1 MSLNLNS
8 NYYKS
13 DSNINKY
20 DRNITTEHE
29 LREKIY
35 ELKERVIDL
44 EAENKKYLVKISELS
59 RTKNNFL
66 LLEKANEDLT
76 NELASK
82 KEVIQELKNDLLKE
96 KKGQKEEKRE
106 LENDF
111 HSKLIYYKRLKDTND
126 YKENA
131 ASSIIKLNEIQ
142 HYSIIKLENKIDE
155 IKNFYES
162 KLKEQEL
169 KFDKKYTNLK
179 KNMMEFLK
187 NAQKNMDKTSKENLE
202 LNTKLGILYK
212 NEMLNELENQS
223 RLIENLIKEKEKQH
237 QEIYLLKQELA
248 VHQKVEEMIKSKNSK
263 FMNIINKINI
273 KINKNKG
280 NLSEER
286 EKTKIYTKY
295 ENNKTKK
302 KIKDLYKRAKSVKN
316 FNLNHLEGNS
326 GILDNYLTGNLTNG
340 KPKSTTNQTKSCI
353 TPKIINDKFISKG
366 VQSERKFFEK
376 YDGNIFNEIN
386 NKENNFD
393 FNNIIDEIVSL
404 CNQSLKF
411 ILNENKFSQNFK
423 DFSLQNDIN
432 IKYDYLS
439 LTNELKY
446 ELLIEIIK
454 KVLNFLKINNNIK
467 EEKNIIKIDK
477 KNSELL
483 RLNDEYNFQF
493 SRILDNENYNK
504 MNNLKIKSQILKYDK
519 LIKMIDINK
528 QKSYSPDRIIPLKI
542 KKNKIRIPKAGNNM
556 ANLFRKNTP
565 NLIKRYIHITNKF
578 NDSDTRNKTFLNSN
592 Y

>member
-106 LENDF
+106 LVNDF

-155 IKNFYES
+155 IKNIYES

-295 ENNKTKK
+295 ENNKTKE

-353 TPKIINDKFISKG
+353 TPKIINVKFISKG

-446 ELLIEIIK
+446 ELLTP
-454 KVLNFLKINNNIK
+454 F
-467 EEKNIIKIDK
+467 
-477 KNSELL
+477 
-483 RLNDEYNFQF
+483 
-493 SRILDNENYNK
+493 
-504 MNNLKIKSQILKYDK
+504 NLQI
-519 LIKMIDINK
+519 
-528 QKSYSPDRIIPLKI
+528 
-542 KKNKIRIPKAGNNM
+542 
-556 ANLFRKNTP
+556 
-565 NLIKRYIHITNKF
+565 
-578 NDSDTRNKTFLNSN
+578 
-592 Y
+592 

>member
-44 EAENKKYLVKISELS
+44 EAENKKYLVRISELS

-386 NKENNFD
+386 NKENSFD

-404 CNQSLKF
+404 Y
-411 ILNENKFSQNFK
+411 
-423 DFSLQNDIN
+423 DIN

-446 ELLIEIIK
+446 ELLMEIIK

-556 ANLFRKNTP
+556 ANIFRKNTP

>member
-1 MSLNLNS
+1 
-8 NYYKS
+8 
-13 DSNINKY
+13 
-20 DRNITTEHE
+20 
-29 LREKIY
+29 
-35 ELKERVIDL
+35 
-44 EAENKKYLVKISELS
+44 
-59 RTKNNFL
+59 
-66 LLEKANEDLT
+66 
-76 NELASK
+76 
-82 KEVIQELKNDLLKE
+82 
-96 KKGQKEEKRE
+96 
-106 LENDF
+106 
-111 HSKLIYYKRLKDTND
+111 LIYYKRLKDTND

-326 GILDNYLTGNLTNG
+326 GILENYLTGNLTNG

-353 TPKIINDKFISKG
+353 TPKIINVKFISKG

-423 DFSLQNDIN
+423 DFSFQNDIN

-446 ELLIEIIK
+446 ELLMEIIEI
-454 KVLNFLKINNNIK
+454 NNQHLFHYRNI
-467 EEKNIIKIDK
+467 
-477 KNSELL
+477 S
-483 RLNDEYNFQF
+483 
-493 SRILDNENYNK
+493 
-504 MNNLKIKSQILKYDK
+504 
-519 LIKMIDINK
+519 
-528 QKSYSPDRIIPLKI
+528 
-542 KKNKIRIPKAGNNM
+542 
-556 ANLFRKNTP
+556 
-565 NLIKRYIHITNKF
+565 
-578 NDSDTRNKTFLNSN
+578 
-592 Y
+592 

>member
-326 GILDNYLTGNLTNG
+326 GILENYLTGNLTNG

-386 NKENNFD
+386 NKENSFD
-393 FNNIIDEIVSL
+393 FNNIIDEIVTL

-423 DFSLQNDIN
+423 DFSFQNDIN

-446 ELLIEIIK
+446 ELLMEIIK
-454 KVLNFLKINNNIK
+454 KVLNFLKTNNNIK

-477 KNSELL
+477 KSSELL

-528 QKSYSPDRIIPLKI
+528 QKCYSPDRIIPLKI
-542 KKNKIRIPKAGNNM
+542 KKNKIRIPKAGNNT
-556 ANLFRKNTP
+556 ANIFRKNTP

>member
-353 TPKIINDKFISKG
+353 TPKIMNDKFISKG

-386 NKENNFD
+386 NKENSFD

-423 DFSLQNDIN
+423 DFSFQNDIN

-446 ELLIEIIK
+446 ELLMEIIK

-477 KNSELL
+477 KSSELL

-519 LIKMIDINK
+519 LIKMIDINE
-528 QKSYSPDRIIPLKI
+528 QKCYSPDRIIPLKI
-542 KKNKIRIPKAGNNM
+542 KKNKIRIPKQGNNM

>member
-386 NKENNFD
+386 NKENSFD
-393 FNNIIDEIVSL
+393 FNNIIDEIVTL

-423 DFSLQNDIN
+423 DFSIQNDIN

-446 ELLIEIIK
+446 ELLMEIIK

-477 KNSELL
+477 KSSELL

-556 ANLFRKNTP
+556 ANIFRKNTP

>member
-1 MSLNLNS
+1 
-8 NYYKS
+8 
-13 DSNINKY
+13 
-20 DRNITTEHE
+20 
-29 LREKIY
+29 
-35 ELKERVIDL
+35 VIDL

-106 LENDF
+106 LVNDF

-477 KNSELL
+477 KSSELL

-528 QKSYSPDRIIPLKI
+528 QKYYSPDRIIPLKI

-556 ANLFRKNTP
+556 ANIFRKNTP

>member
-20 DRNITTEHE
+20 NRNITTEHE

-353 TPKIINDKFISKG
+353 TPKIMNDKFISKG

-386 NKENNFD
+386 NKENSFD

-423 DFSLQNDIN
+423 DFSFQNDIN

-446 ELLIEIIK
+446 ELLMEIIK

-477 KNSELL
+477 KSSELL

-556 ANLFRKNTP
+556 ANIFRKNTP

>member
-423 DFSLQNDIN
+423 DFSFQNDIN

-446 ELLIEIIK
+446 ELLMEIIK

-528 QKSYSPDRIIPLKI
+528 QKSYTPDRIIPLKI

-556 ANLFRKNTP
+556 ANIFRKNTP

>member
-302 KIKDLYKRAKSVKN
+302 R
-316 FNLNHLEGNS
+316 
-326 GILDNYLTGNLTNG
+326 
-340 KPKSTTNQTKSCI
+340 
-353 TPKIINDKFISKG
+353 
-366 VQSERKFFEK
+366 
-376 YDGNIFNEIN
+376 
-386 NKENNFD
+386 
-393 FNNIIDEIVSL
+393 
-404 CNQSLKF
+404 
-411 ILNENKFSQNFK
+411 
-423 DFSLQNDIN
+423 
-432 IKYDYLS
+432 
-439 LTNELKY
+439 
-446 ELLIEIIK
+446 
-454 KVLNFLKINNNIK
+454 LKIYIK
-467 EEKNIIKIDK
+467 EQN
-477 KNSELL
+477 
-483 RLNDEYNFQF
+483 Q
-493 SRILDNENYNK
+493 
-504 MNNLKIKSQILKYDK
+504 LKI
-519 LIKMIDINK
+519 LI
-528 QKSYSPDRIIPLKI
+528 
-542 KKNKIRIPKAGNNM
+542 
-556 ANLFRKNTP
+556 
-565 NLIKRYIHITNKF
+565 
-578 NDSDTRNKTFLNSN
+578 
-592 Y
+592 

>member
-106 LENDF
+106 LVNDF

-179 KNMMEFLK
+179 KNM
-187 NAQKNMDKTSKENLE
+187 DKTSKENLE

-263 FMNIINKINI
+263 FLNIINKINI

-326 GILDNYLTGNLTNG
+326 GILENYLTGNLTNG

-386 NKENNFD
+386 NKENSFD

-446 ELLIEIIK
+446 ELLMEIIK

-556 ANLFRKNTP
+556 ANIFRKNTP

>member
-376 YDGNIFNEIN
+376 YDGNIFNETN

-423 DFSLQNDIN
+423 DFSFQNDIN

-446 ELLIEIIK
+446 ELLMEIIK

-477 KNSELL
+477 KSSELL

-556 ANLFRKNTP
+556 ANIFRKNTP

>member
-8 NYYKS
+8 NYYQS

-423 DFSLQNDIN
+423 DFSIQNDIN

-477 KNSELL
+477 KSSELL

-504 MNNLKIKSQILKYDK
+504 MNNLKIKSQVLKYDK
-519 LIKMIDINK
+519 LIKMIDSNK
-528 QKSYSPDRIIPLKI
+528 QKCYSPDRIIPLKI

-556 ANLFRKNTP
+556 ANIFRKNTP
-565 NLIKRYIHITNKF
+565 NLIKRYIHRTNKF

>member
-8 NYYKS
+8 NYYQS

-187 NAQKNMDKTSKENLE
+187 KAQKNMDKTSKENLE

-353 TPKIINDKFISKG
+353 TPKIMNDKFISKG

-477 KNSELL
+477 KSSELL
-483 RLNDEYNFQF
+483 RLNDEYNFHF

-528 QKSYSPDRIIPLKI
+528 QKYYSPDRIIPLKI
-542 KKNKIRIPKAGNNM
+542 KKNKIRIPKQGNNM